1 MPVFLPQS
9 HPQCFCHIY
18 YILVPPNVV
27 FSSIVLSSSFSGIF
41 QPIFNSCY
49 CLIIFYLKCY
59 ICCLNYPFQFLKS
72 FTCIFFF
79 SNTGGFFL
87 KFPLFPWA
95 NYLVVVHLATA
106 ILYNCCYIDM
116 SLLCI
121 IPSCYFWQNL
131 RTGTAITFWLI
142 LTFELGINF

>member
-1 MPVFLPQS
+1 MLFEL
-9 HPQCFCHIY
+9 
-18 YILVPPNVV
+18 
-27 FSSIVLSSSFSGIF
+27 SFSVF
-41 QPIFNSCY
+41 KV
-49 CLIIFYLKCY
+49 FYLY
-59 ICCLNYPFQFLKS
+59 
-72 FTCIFFF
+72 FFF

-106 ILYNCCYIDM
+106 ILYNRCYIDM

-131 RTGTAITFWLI
+131 RTGTTITFWLI
-142 LTFELGINF
+142 LTFELGINFQLKGSVNMGRYQVGTIIAFILVCHFKCALNKTCYFLCSGIQLFQVFNIADVGMIHSGYL